1 MTKLT
6 REKFSSVWPAIEPN
20 AAEALNLAMRSEL
33 MTSIERTVGKWGL
46 PQAEAAA
53 RLGITRP
60 RLNDLLRG
68 KISKFS
74 LDALAALAT
83 KAGLKVRLSVKK
95 VAVRKAPSIV
105 DGIKG
110 SFLLQVK

>member
-1 MTKLT
+1 ME
-6 REKFSSVWPAIEPN
+6 RQKFSTVWSAIEPN
-20 AAEALNLAMRSEL
+20 AAEALNLAMRSEF
-33 MTSIERTVGKWGL
+33 MTSIERAVASWKL
-46 PQAEAAA
+46 PQAQAAT

-83 KAGLKVRLSVKK
+83 KAGLKVQLSVKK
-95 VAVRKAPSIV
+95 APTREAA
-105 DGIKG
+105 
-110 SFLLQVK
+110 